1 MKKIILKNLF
11 RIMELIFVFVF
22 AGCNT
27 EADLIPG
34 DDKACIQDIGFNVVL
49 PGKSNSRAIY
59 YTEDDASY
67 YSVVLKKG
75 EALISSKDG
84 NPGETLR
91 FTVSEEGLYS
101 FYVSAFD
108 DKGLLI
114 AEGSASEEILFSSGY
129 VLVKISLNPKIKEL
143 DVNIDI
149 DWNKDNINYAS
160 DGIVLDG
167 VFFSK
172 TNEICVIS
180 KEDGN
185 KKVIG
190 KNETGPFV
198 EGRQVTLSPYVMGQY
213 EVTQELFEA
222 VMGVNP
228 SENIAKNELENI
240 ELRPVDYVNFYHVI
254 AFCNKLSIL
263 QNLQPVYSVNGITD
277 WENLEF
283 DSIPIVSDLD
293 WNSVIIDISKNGYR
307 LPTEAEWEYA
317 ARGGDINSN
326 YWNLNYSG
334 SNNYDLVAWV
344 SENSSMSHEVG
355 LKNANSLGFY
365 DMSGNSW
372 EWCNDLYASTLEF
385 SDSEIINP
393 MNVVVGDGRV
403 QKGGTYLDPSSLAT
417 VSSRRS
423 DSSWG
428 GPSYR
433 SRDWGFRLCRS
444 LTNTGSVDDTIYRD
458 YWAKELFDIYQFYL
472 RGSMNGWMDNSNS
485 ELTKNEDGSY
495 SIIYTAKSE
504 SEEFKITT
512 SDWYITYGFSESIV
526 VGGDLVDLEV
536 VNDGM
541 WNPRITGQLPG
552 NSYKMTIFPL
562 TDTIKVKVELEHE
575 IPQFYILDSEKGNTL
590 IPYDG
595 ENYCYEFISS
605 SDTVDLVL
613 CSGNAYYTGEIEVDS
628 KTELTKTLESD
639 VLIISELVAGMQYQL
654 ILSIE
659 EDVVYIEVTD
669 WSPYYIYGEFT
680 FYGSWEPIGSG
691 FSPMKVTD
699 EVGVYAY
706 EFTYESTMSE
716 NWGEGPIDGVEFKIT
731 EGKGWEIE
739 VFRDTVVTT
748 EYVESGLSYG
758 NASAPSLVDGNI
770 YIIYLKEDN
779 GRFFAKIEEKTDL

>member
-283 DSIPIVSDLD
+283 DSIPTVSDLD

-344 SENSSMSHEVG
+344 LENSSMSHEVG

-372 EWCNDLYASTLEF
+372 EWCNDLYASTLEV

-444 LTNTGSVDDTIYRD
+444 LTNTGSVDDTIYVNESPSYNVD
-458 YWAKELFDIYQFYL
+458 VKGVFETDLFYL
-472 RGSMNGWMDNSNS
+472 RGNMNNWCNDVLSDGL
-485 ELTKNEDGSY
+485 LTKNDNGTY
-495 SIIYTAKSE
+495 SIIYTANCIE
-504 SEEFKITT
+504 DEFCIANEYWSVKFCGCDISVGDEFTELIGMGQNAKI
-512 SDWYITYGFSESIV
+512 INQV
-526 VGGDLVDLEV
+526 
-536 VNDGM
+536 
-541 WNPRITGQLPG
+541 PG
-552 NSYKMTIFPL
+552 NDYKMTIEL
-562 TDTIKVKVELEHE
+562 QYSTIKVKVELENRNIVPFYVLNENVYEMPYDRTSYTYKFTAVQESQILKIFNDHSYFGNSIVLDTE
-575 IPQFYILDSEKGNTL
+575 IELISADESSDILISGLEINKDYILSIYFKDGRVYAKVNRYC
-590 IPYDG
+590 PYFIVGSLNFNNDNVWERLVPTDV
-595 ENYCYEFISS
+595 ENVYEYEFTFNASMSDTKKGWWICPDESSIRFRLTNDNGVFDEVFGGAVLSSEYVVNVSS
-605 SDTVDLVL
+605 SDILATNLVE
-613 CSGNAYYTGEIEVDS
+613 GVTYV
-628 KTELTKTLESD
+628 
-639 VLIISELVAGMQYQL
+639 ISLK
-654 ILSIE
+654 E
-659 EDVVYIEVTD
+659 ED
-669 WSPYYIYGEFT
+669 GL
-680 FYGSWEPIGSG
+680 FY
-691 FSPMKVTD
+691 
-699 EVGVYAY
+699 
-706 EFTYESTMSE
+706 
-716 NWGEGPIDGVEFKIT
+716 
-731 EGKGWEIE
+731 
-739 VFRDTVVTT
+739 
-748 EYVESGLSYG
+748 
-758 NASAPSLVDGNI
+758 
-770 YIIYLKEDN
+770 
-779 GRFFAKIEEKTDL
+779 AKIEKRL